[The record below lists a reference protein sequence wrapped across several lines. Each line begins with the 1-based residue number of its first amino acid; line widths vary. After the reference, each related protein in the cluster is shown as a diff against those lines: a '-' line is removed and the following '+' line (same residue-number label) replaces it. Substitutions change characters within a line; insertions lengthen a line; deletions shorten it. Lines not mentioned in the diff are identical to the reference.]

1 MTSDG
6 FIRQFVCNCL
16 SFTLFCSI
24 WSNVHHFP
32 NKKNV
37 HFSIIKSIAADAFF
51 TVENFSKIE
60 KDKDD
65 EDESEE
71 NEKIQCVTVQ

>member
-1 MTSDG
+1 MVLYDSLFAIVCLLRFFVPFGPTSIT
-6 FIRQFVCNCL
+6 FL
-16 SFTLFCSI
+16 T
-24 WSNVHHFP
+24 
-32 NKKNV
+32 KKNV